1 MITVDLGKKLQGT
14 KLGNNEDAHIHLTI
28 LLDLQEQLAS
38 LGKNLDD
45 DEFASILLGSLPPSY
60 KSTINTINMA
70 ANTAGTAVMPDQV
83 IRLVTDEFDQHVIKT
98 SKNKAGPEEAFAAN
112 GQKHDKQNVEC
123 FNCHRLGHF
132 KSECWAK
139 GGDKEGQHPPRRDNN
154 NSRDN
159 SNCNNCNQ
167 DHNNN
172 GNNSN
177 YWSNRNRNNNCNN
190 NSDNANS
197 AKADIE
203 AWAAIEEIEDDSP
216 SPPLSTPQTAYSMA
230 FNHQPKIETKL
241 YDSGAS

>member
-83 IRLVTDEFDQHVIKT
+83 IRLVTDEFDRRVIKT
-98 SKNKAGPEEAFAAN
+98 GKNKAGPEEAFAAN

-139 GGDKEGQHPPRRDNN
+139 GGNKEGQHPPRRDNN
-154 NSRDN
+154 NSSDN
-159 SNCNNCNQ
+159 RNRNNRNQ
-167 DHNNN
+167 DRNNN

-177 YWSNRNRNNNCNN
+177 NRSNQNRNNDRNN
-190 NSDNANS
+190 NSNNANS
-197 AKADIE
+197 ANADIE

-216 SPPLSTPQTAYSMA
+216 SPPLSPQQTLSALPLI
-230 FNHQPKIETKL
+230 NNPK
-241 YDSGAS
+241 SR